1 MRPPVLFRYLD
12 KYCRHSEE
20 AGDCNT
26 EFGMRK
32 AELLLSFRAGGG
44 KDFFF
49 IQSLRQQA
57 KNPPVGSYRVT
68 TTASQTLCHFRA
80 LRGNPPDGCRGK
92 RQLTF
97 LSLRGGFHGLRPL
110 NDGNLWFPRP
120 LHRPS
125 TTHNTTTQPKS
136 HKGQAKRPAPCS
148 YGLIQKSNPNIR
160 FISDQ
165 AMIQT

>member
-44 KDFFF
+44 KDFFV

-57 KNPPVGSYRVT
+57 KNPPRWFVQGNDHRLPNPLSFSRFARESPGWLPRET
-68 TTASQTLCHFRA
+68 TTYLSV
-80 LRGNPPDGCRGK
+80 PPWGI
-92 RQLTF
+92 
-97 LSLRGGFHGLRPL
+97 
-110 NDGNLWFPRP
+110 PRP
-120 LHRPS
+120 AAS
-125 TTHNTTTQPKS
+125 E
-136 HKGQAKRPAPCS
+136 
-148 YGLIQKSNPNIR
+148 
-160 FISDQ
+160 
-165 AMIQT
+165 